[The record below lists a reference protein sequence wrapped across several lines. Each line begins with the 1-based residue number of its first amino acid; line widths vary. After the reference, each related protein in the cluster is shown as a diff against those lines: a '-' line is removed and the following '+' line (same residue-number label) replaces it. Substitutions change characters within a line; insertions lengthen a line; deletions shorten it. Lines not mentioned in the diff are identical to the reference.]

1 MPEDFEMYY
10 GFTRFAMELNELDPE
25 TAKCIPCTD
34 TRLRPD
40 QRALEKGEVE
50 QAEDL
55 KQMLEQNQRD
65 RRKRYETE
73 GIVHIPRWFR
83 LVEK

>member
-25 TAKCIPCTD
+25 TAKLIPTSD

-40 QRALEKGEVE
+40 QRALEEGDVQ
-50 QAEDL
+50 QAESV
-55 KQMLEQNQRD
+55 KFALEQKQRE
-65 RRKRYETE
+65 RRKRFEAEART
-73 GIVHIPRWFR
+73 HTPLWFR
-83 LVEK
+83 